1 MKRLS
6 TLSLIAVLC
15 AVLFTGCK
23 KTSIVPQASGK
34 PYEVMVVIDH
44 DLWER
49 PAGRAIYDVLDTDVP
64 GLPQSE
70 PSFHISQVAPKDFN
84 YTMKLFRN
92 IIEVHIDPKQF
103 STTRIKF
110 SRNIYAHDQI
120 YMTIN
125 SPSEDDLVRFMAT
138 HTRDV
143 LDVFNNSEIN
153 RLCVNLKTKYSLVT
167 YKKTQEIFKCKF
179 YAPQELKKSK
189 TGNHFLWTSND
200 EAAGMVNICVYSYP
214 YDGPSSFN
222 KKYIMHKRDSIMALN
237 IPGSEPDMYMQTD
250 TLHTDVKPI
259 MVHGRYAYEARG
271 LWYMRNEAMGGPF
284 VSHSRVDEKNNRVI
298 TVEGFVYAPEKM
310 KRGLMRRLEGSLYT
324 LLLPDEEAEEV
335 PEESAKVPTEE
346 NK

>member
-1 MKRLS
+1 MKRFY
-6 TLSLIAVLC
+6 TLLFIATLC
-15 AVLFTGCK
+15 VGLFTGCMNG
-23 KTSIVPQASGK
+23 SMIPQASGK

-44 DLWER
+44 DLWKR
-49 PAGRAIYDVLDTDVP
+49 PAGRAIYNVLDTDVP

-70 PSFHISQVAPKDFN
+70 PSYHISQVAPKDFN

-92 IIEVHIDPKQF
+92 IIEVKIDPKQF

-110 SRNIYAHDQI
+110 SQNVFAHDQI

-125 SPSEDDLVRFMAT
+125 SPSEEDLVQFMAK
-138 HTRDV
+138 HSRDV
-143 LDVFNNSEIN
+143 LDVFNNTEIN
-153 RLCVNLKTKYSLVT
+153 RLCRQLKKKYSVVT
-167 YKKTQEIFKCKF
+167 YNKTEELFKCKF

-189 TGNHFLWTSND
+189 TGNNFLWTSND

-214 YDGPSSFN
+214 YEGPETFN
-222 KKYIMHKRDSIMALN
+222 KKYIMHKRDSIMGLN

-250 TLHTDVKPI
+250 TLHTEVKPI

-271 LWYMRNEAMGGPF
+271 LWYMRNEGMGGPF

-298 TVEGFVYAPEKM
+298 TVEGFVFAPEKM

-324 LLLPDEEAEEV
+324 LMLPGEE
-335 PEESAKVPTEE
+335 PDKLPTE
-346 NK
+346 N

>member
-1 MKRLS
+1 MKHLF
-6 TLSLIAVLC
+6 TLSLISALC
-15 AVLFTGCK
+15 ITLLTGCRK
-23 KTSIVPQASGK
+23 GSLTPQASGK

-44 DLWER
+44 DLWNR
-49 PAGRAIYDVLDTDVP
+49 PAGRAIFDVLDTDIP

-70 PSFHISQVAPKDFN
+70 PSFHISQVAPKDFS

-92 IIEVHIDPKQF
+92 IIEVRIDPKQF

-110 SRNIYAHDQI
+110 SRNIYATGQI

-125 SPSEDDLVRFMAT
+125 SPSEEDLAQFVKA
-138 HTRDV
+138 HPQDI
-143 LDVFNNSEIN
+143 LDLFNNSEIN
-153 RLCVNLKTKYSLVT
+153 RLCVNLRKKYSLVT
-167 YKKTQEIFKCKF
+167 YKKTQEFFKCKL
-179 YAPQELKKSK
+179 YAPAELKKSK
-189 TGNHFLWTSND
+189 TGDNFLWTSND

-214 YDGPSSFN
+214 YEGPETFN

-310 KRGLMRRLEGSLYT
+310 KRGLIRRLEGSLYT
-324 LLLPDEEAEEV
+324 LQLPDEEA
-335 PEESAKVPTEE
+335 PALPTETE
-346 NK
+346 EDNN